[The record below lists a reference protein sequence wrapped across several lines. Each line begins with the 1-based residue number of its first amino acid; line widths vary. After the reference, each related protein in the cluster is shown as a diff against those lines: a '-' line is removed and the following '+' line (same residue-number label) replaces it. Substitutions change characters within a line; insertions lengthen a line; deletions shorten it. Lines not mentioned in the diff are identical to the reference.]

1 MVDAVHERFNIDLHL
16 AVGAWHDFAQ
26 ALGSCPT
33 VSVGTS
39 SRRFSAIACLI
50 TVISSTSRVAGQ
62 RPSIDCGETA
72 RRLWDHSAH
81 FGSHTGHRT
90 RPSSTPL
97 RPRATSTR
105 SPARR
110 HKALLESHLADVL
123 RRAGVRRAEQRAQ
136 EIWILCEGAMV
147 MMLIH
152 GERRYVLTA
161 ARAAKRLLGL
171 KTNA

>member
-50 TVISSTSRVAGQ
+50 AVISSTSRVTGQ

-72 RRLWDHSAH
+72 LSSDGGDEFVRLAGRKTTTLFHT
-81 FGSHTGHRT
+81 SH
-90 RPSSTPL
+90 PQL
-97 RPRATSTR
+97 CQA
-105 SPARR
+105 
-110 HKALLESHLADVL
+110 L
-123 RRAGVRRAEQRAQ
+123 RRDKRWRQLSGNMVGNNKARSGNSIRRSQAKRGAEQIGGGGYGGHFRAVQ
-136 EIWILCEGAMV
+136 GF
-147 MMLIH
+147 
-152 GERRYVLTA
+152 RYYGQVGLTA
-161 ARAAKRLLGL
+161 
-171 KTNA
+171 